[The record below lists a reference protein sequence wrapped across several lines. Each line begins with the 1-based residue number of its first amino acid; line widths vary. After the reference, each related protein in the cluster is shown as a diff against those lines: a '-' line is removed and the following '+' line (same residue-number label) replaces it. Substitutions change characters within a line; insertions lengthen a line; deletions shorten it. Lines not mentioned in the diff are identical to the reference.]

1 MKRIL
6 LTIVTAFCFVTLS
19 FGQNGS
25 DQAVDFQIVA
35 QDDISTPIYRTP
47 AVIPVCGYYVASV
60 CCLNLFFSQDIG
72 TVDVHIENISTGE
85 HYSDSASTDN
95 GVQLIP
101 IGSNSGFYVITISIS
116 GVPQYYAELV
126 I

>member
-1 MKRIL
+1 ME
-6 LTIVTAFCFVTLS
+6 
-19 FGQNGS
+19 
-25 DQAVDFQIVA
+25 
-35 QDDISTPIYRTP
+35 
-47 AVIPVCGYYVASV
+47 
-60 CCLNLFFSQDIG
+60 LFFSQDIG
-72 TVDVHIENISTGE
+72 TVDIHIENISTGE

-116 GVPQYYAELV
+116 GIPKYCAELF